1 MALSV
6 GTLLIYHGRSAAVA
20 ALNGD
25 KIEIRAEDGKSRSV
39 RPKDVE
45 FLHRGPVAGLPPRT
59 LPPPD
64 CRELLELMESETLPF
79 AEFCRLAYS
88 ADSPEAAW
96 SAWQLIGENVYFSGS
111 PADGV
116 RARSAAEIE
125 QTLAA
130 LAAKHQ
136 AGQARAELLERIR
149 AGRLLPEDA
158 GAIRE
163 IEQVALGKSAN
174 SRLLREL
181 GIEAE
186 PVKAHALLIK
196 LGVWDWFVNPWP
208 DRFGV
213 ELDDP
218 DFPLPALPDEQRLD
232 LTHLAAFA
240 IDDADSHDPDDAI
253 SFVDGLLWV
262 HVADPTAVIAPESE
276 IDREARRRGANLYLP
291 EKISHMLPTAFTHR
305 FGLGLN
311 PESPAISFAVKFSA
325 DGEAELAQLTLSTI
339 RVTRLDYDGAMA
351 HLTEAP
357 LAEIA
362 EKLTAFRRRRLENGA
377 LLIDLPEVKVKV
389 ADRQVVITELAA
401 NTVREL
407 VANAML
413 AAGAAVG
420 RWAAEREMPMPFAVQ
435 PPAETVDGLD
445 TLPGMFAQRRNCA
458 PSLLVSF
465 PGRHAGLGLEPYVR
479 VTSPLRRY
487 GDLLAHMQLRR
498 HLAGQTLWSADELDR
513 LIAESEAGGAERRKL
528 ERQSNEFWKLVYF
541 KQHED
546 WTGEGV
552 PVFRQDDRTTYL
564 VPSLAYEFKNRFN
577 GDIRLGEPV
586 KLRLNAVDPATMT
599 CRLLVGGEAQ
609 G

>member
-6 GTLLIYHGRSAAVA
+6 GTLLIYHGRSAAVT

-25 KIEIRAEDGKSRSV
+25 KIEIRVEDGKSRSV

-45 FLHRGPVAGLPPRT
+45 FLHRGPATGLPPRT

-79 AEFCRLAYS
+79 PEFCRLAYS
-88 ADSPEAAW
+88 ADTPEAAW

-116 RARSAAEIE
+116 KGRSAAEIE
-125 QTLAA
+125 ETLAA
-130 LAAKHQ
+130 LAAKNQ

-158 GAIRE
+158 GAMRE
-163 IEQVALGKSAN
+163 IEQVALGKSAS

-218 DFPLPALPDEQRLD
+218 DFSLPALPDEQRLD

-253 SFVDGLLWV
+253 SFADGLLWV
-262 HVADPTAVIAPESE
+262 HIADPTAVIAPESE

-291 EKISHMLPTAFTHR
+291 EKISHMLPTAFTRR

-325 DGEAELAQLTLSTI
+325 EGEAELAQLTLSTI

-351 HLTEAP
+351 HLTESP

-362 EKLTAFRRRRLENGA
+362 EELAAFRRRRLENGA

-401 NTVREL
+401 NPIREL

-420 RWAAEREMPMPFAVQ
+420 RWAAAREMPMPFAVQ

-546 WTGEGV
+546 WTGEGI

-586 KLRLNAVDPATMT
+586 KLRLNAVDPVTMT